1 MRDINFRVWDNE
13 QQEYLHTDILHI
25 KNDGTLFISKKGENP
40 WSALLSGGCDSE
52 RFVIEQ
58 YTGLKDKNGTE
69 IYEGDIVKFTHKI
82 GYGWGNN
89 KGDIAEIKYMID
101 GVSFSGFGFRNNV
114 PLTVNKANKLE
125 VIGNVHENPE
135 LLEEK

>member
-1 MRDINFRVWDNE
+1 MREIKIRVWDNAAKK
-13 QQEYLHTDILHI
+13 YIDGRYVSIDGFGLLHVAKCII
-25 KNDGTLFISKKGENP
+25 KNCFRPLHSRKNP
-40 WSALLSGGCDSE
+40 W
-52 RFVIEQ
+52 FIVEQ
-58 YTGLKDKNGTE
+58 YTGLKDKNGIE
-69 IYEGDIVKFTHKI
+69 ICEGDIVKFIYKI

-125 VIGNVHENPE
+125 VISKNPE
-135 LLEEK
+135 LLERK

>member
-1 MRDINFRVWDNE
+1 MREIKFRVWDNVVKK
-13 QQEYLHTDILHI
+13 YIDSRYVSIDGLGLLHVAKRVI
-25 KNDGTLFISKKGENP
+25 KDCFRLLNTRKSP
-40 WSALLSGGCDSE
+40 W
-52 RFVIEQ
+52 FTIEQ

>member
-1 MRDINFRVWDNE
+1 M
-13 QQEYLHTDILHI
+13 
-25 KNDGTLFISKKGENP
+25 
-40 WSALLSGGCDSE
+40 
-52 RFVIEQ
+52 
-58 YTGLKDKNGTE
+58 
-69 IYEGDIVKFTHKI
+69 KFTHKI